1 MRNRLAAI
9 KNIAWAL
16 GILLA
21 LLAVF
26 VGLLFAAFT
35 RSGEEQ
41 FRGGIPL
48 GSTVQKTEEVDDSGG
63 ARPANM
69 GDGTLAVAAET
80 EDAGQEYLDSLIFLC
95 DSTTVGL
102 RDYGILSGGTET
114 KQVWTTPSGVLAVAD
129 IPESRIVYPGD
140 GSIISAANA
149 AMVLQPK
156 VLVISLGNDGIAN
169 IDRFDFI
176 GYYETLI
183 HSIWNASPNT
193 WILCLPLTS
202 VTIDYSSTDGLTAA
216 RCNEANEWIQAACAD
231 TGAIYCDAVSTVQD
245 VSGTLLQ
252 EYASADGRTL
262 NSSGLAKILQY
273 LRTHAVGT

>member
-16 GILLA
+16 GILLC

-26 VGLLFAAFT
+26 IGLLFAAFT
-35 RSGEEQ
+35 RSGEKQ
-41 FRGGIPL
+41 FRGGVPL
-48 GSTVQKTEEVDDSGG
+48 GSTVQKAEETEEDTGV
-63 ARPANM
+63 RPANM

-80 EDAGQEYLDSLIFLC
+80 EDAGQDYLDSLIFLV
-95 DSTTVGL
+95 DSTTIGL
-102 RDYGILSGGTET
+102 RNYGILSGGSET
-114 KQVWTTPSGVLAVAD
+114 KQVWATPSGVLAVAD
-129 IPESRIVYPGD
+129 IAESKIVYPGD

-149 AMVLQPK
+149 AMVLQPRI
-156 VLVISLGNDGIAN
+156 LVISLGNDGVAN

-176 GYYETLI
+176 DHYERLI
-183 HSIWNASPNT
+183 HSIWDSSPST

-202 VTIDYSSTDGLTAA
+202 VTIDYVSQDGLSPAK
-216 RCNEANEWIQAACAD
+216 CNEANEWIQTVCAD

-252 EYASADGRTL
+252 EYASADGKTL
-262 NSSGLAKILQY
+262 NSTGLARILQY